1 MAMRYFYTLLTII
14 LSWVMIIVLMSA
26 VKPQQHFLLYL
37 MGIVN
42 TLVLF
47 TIGFKRI

>member
-1 MAMRYFYTLLTII
+1 MAMRYFYTLLTIV
-14 LSWVMIIVLMSA
+14 LSWVMIIVLMSSVNSA
-26 VKPQQHFLLYL
+26 QHFILYL
-37 MGIVN
+37 MGIIN

>member
-1 MAMRYFYTLLTII
+1 MRYLYTLLTIV
-14 LSWVMIIVLMSA
+14 LSWVMIIVLMTSIRPA
-26 VKPQQHFLLYL
+26 QHFLLYI
-37 MGIVN
+37 MGIIN